1 MYILLIFEKVQNRQ
15 EMMNNALKS
24 TFKFNGFDHFEQ
36 MMSISNLV
44 EHSQMDCGIFRGE
57 LTQVICG
64 PVIIH
69 RHRMNRKLLQNG
81 IGASGFTTFLL
92 TDNLEEDLYWRK
104 KKLNG
109 NTLGILRD
117 NMEHSCITTVNFSGV
132 SVTFENIFL
141 DRFVSSE
148 GYLNFFK
155 TIKNNETL
163 KIDKKDAH
171 MIRQLVK
178 NLCKYEIKDT
188 EIITSDLPKLIIE
201 TVLSSDSNT
210 KHKPGLGRAIVF
222 EKAKKL
228 IHDNVE
234 NPINVQLL
242 LNELGTSERNLRYAF
257 NQHAGI
263 SPKKYINYYRL
274 NKARQLIVSGKFEKI
289 VESAHQIGFWHSG
302 KFASD
307 YKLLFGE
314 YPSETNRFSKF
325 YV

>member
-1 MYILLIFEKVQNRQ
+1 
-15 EMMNNALKS
+15 MMSNALKNHY
-24 TFKFNGFDHFEQ
+24 KFNDFDHFEE
-36 MMSISNLV
+36 MMSISGKV
-44 EHSQMDCGIFRGE
+44 EHSQMDCGIFSGE
-57 LTQVICG
+57 LTQIICG

-69 RHRMNRKLLQNG
+69 RHKMNRKILQNG

-109 NTLGILRD
+109 NTLGILRE
-117 NMEHSCITTVNFSGV
+117 NMEHSCVTTANFLGISITI
-132 SVTFENIFL
+132 ENGFL
-141 DRFVSSE
+141 DRFVSSM
-148 GYLNFFK
+148 GYLHFFK

-163 KIDKKDAH
+163 NIDRKDAI
-171 MIRQLVK
+171 MIRQLVI
-178 NLCKYEIKDT
+178 NICKHEIKDT
-188 EIITSDLPKLIIE
+188 EIITFYIPKIIIE
-201 TVLSSDSNT
+201 AILSSNSNA
-210 KHKPGLGRAIVF
+210 KNKIGLGRGIVF

-228 IHDNVE
+228 IHDNLE
-234 NPINVQLL
+234 NPINVQSLI
-242 LNELGTSERNLRYAF
+242 NELGTSERNLRYAF

-263 SPKKYINYYRL
+263 SPKKYINYCRL
-274 NKARQLIVSGKFEKI
+274 NKARKLIIAGKFEKI

-314 YPSETNRFSKF
+314 YPSETNRSGKF

>member
-1 MYILLIFEKVQNRQ
+1 MLIFEKVTNRQ
-15 EMMNNALKS
+15 EMKGNALKS
-24 TFKFNGFDHFEQ
+24 KFKFNGFDHFEE

-44 EHSQMDCGIFRGE
+44 EHSQMDCGIFSGE

-69 RHRMNRKLLQNG
+69 KHSMNRKLLQNG

-104 KKLNG
+104 KKLNAT
-109 NTLGILRD
+109 TLGVLRD
-117 NMEHSCITTVNFSGV
+117 HMEHSCITTVNFSGI
-132 SVTFENIFL
+132 SVTFENVFL
-141 DRFVSSE
+141 DRFVSSM

-155 TIKNNETL
+155 TLKQNETL
-163 KIDKKDAH
+163 KIDKKDAF

-201 TVLSSDSNT
+201 TILSSDSNT
-210 KHKPGLGRAIVF
+210 KYKIGHGRGVVF

-228 IHDNVE
+228 IHDNLE
-234 NPINVQLL
+234 NPINVQSL

-263 SPKKYINYYRL
+263 SPKKYINYCRL
-274 NKARQLIVSGKFEKI
+274 NKARKLIIAGKFEKI

-314 YPSETNRFSKF
+314 YPSETNRSGKF